1 MMIARWH
8 IDAKFGHKSD
18 VIDALKR
25 WHEEIGTQIGW
36 PLERVRILSGSV
48 GAREATVVAEIE
60 VEDLAA
66 LNDSWSRLAAIE
78 AHKKW
83 SRDLEPHMVS
93 GSTYW
98 EIYRVA

>member
-8 IDAKFGHKSD
+8 IDAKFGHKQD

-36 PLERVRILSGSV
+36 PLERTRILSGSV

-60 VEDLAA
+60 IEDLAA
-66 LNDSWSRLAAIE
+66 LNESWNRLASID
-78 AHKKW
+78 AHKQW
-83 SRDLEPHMVS
+83 GRDLEPHMVS
-93 GSTYW
+93 GSTCW
-98 EIYRVA
+98 EVFRVA